1 MGDMLHA
8 AVRNL
13 RLVRSSLA
21 KCQTADLVLRK
32 TTAVV
37 RRSQCSRPSTEVSNL
52 INLRFG
58 RAAPSSSP
66 IPPHSDLGFLL
77 VQVTRDAPLCK
88 KNKYYEM
95 PLSRT
100 LCERASVCVL

>member
-1 MGDMLHA
+1 MLPHAQSNKRLMVGKEGRMGDMLHA

-58 RAAPSSSP
+58 RAGPSSSP
-66 IPPHSDLGFLL
+66 IPPQSDLGFLL
-77 VQVTRDAPLCK
+77 VQVARDAPL
-88 KNKYYEM
+88 
-95 PLSRT
+95 
-100 LCERASVCVL
+100 SVWK